1 MKGIISAL
9 VVPFTEKGTLD
20 EEKLRGVV
28 NYNIEVSG
36 VDGLYVNG
44 STGENFMIDTATK
57 KRIFEIVGEE
67 TAGRVDLIAQVGSIN
82 LLEAI
87 ELGKFVKG
95 LNQYAA
101 LSAVTPFYYKFSFE
115 EIKNYYYT
123 IVDECEMDMI
133 IYNIP
138 LLTGVSMT
146 IEQFAKLFEN
156 DRIIG
161 VKFTATDYY
170 TMERIKF
177 TFPNKLLYSG
187 FDECLLPSVATGI
200 DGAIGST
207 YNFQAK
213 LAKEVITKAA
223 AGDLAGARIAQV
235 KMNDAIDILIAS
247 GLYQTIKSVL
257 TLDGA
262 AAGSCKLP
270 MSKTEQKHID
280 GAQKILAIIK

>member
-9 VVPFTEKGTLD
+9 VVPFTTEGTLD
-20 EEKLRGVV
+20 EAKLKAVV
-28 NYNIEVSG
+28 DYNIEVSG
-36 VDGLYVNG
+36 VDGLYING

-57 KRIFEIVGEE
+57 KRIFEIVSEVN
-67 TAGRVDLIAQVGSIN
+67 AGRVDLIAQVGSIN

-87 ELGKFVKG
+87 ELGKFVKELG
-95 LNQYAA
+95 TYEA
-101 LSAVTPFYYKFSFE
+101 LSAVTPFYYKFSFP
-115 EIKNYYYT
+115 EIKQYYFS
-123 IVDECEMDMI
+123 IIEECDMDMI

-138 LLTGVSMT
+138 LLTGVSMSLS
-146 IEQFAKLFEN
+146 QFGELFEN
-156 DRIIG
+156 DRVLG

-170 TMERIKF
+170 TMERIKH
-177 TFPNKLLYSG
+177 TYPNKLLYSG

-213 LAKEVITKAA
+213 LAKSVISLAQ
-223 AGDLAGARIAQV
+223 AGNLAEARIEQA
-235 KMNDAIDILIAS
+235 KMNDAIDILIQT

-262 AAGSCKLP
+262 DAGQCKLP
-270 MSKTEQKHID
+270 MSKTEQKHVE
-280 GAQKILAIIK
+280 GAKQILKIIK

>member
-9 VVPFTEKGTLD
+9 VVPFTEEGTLD
-20 EEKLRGVV
+20 EVKLRGVV

-36 VDGLYVNG
+36 VDGLYING

-67 TAGRVDLIAQVGSIN
+67 VNGRVDLIAQVGSIN
-82 LLEAI
+82 LLESI
-87 ELGKFVKG
+87 ELGKFVKDLG
-95 LNQYAA
+95 QYAA

-115 EIKNYYYT
+115 EIKNYYNT
-123 IVDECEMDMI
+123 IIEECDMDMI

-146 IEQFAKLFEN
+146 IGQFAELFEN
-156 DRIIG
+156 DRVIG

-213 LAKEVITKAA
+213 LAKEVISKAE
-223 AGDLAGARIAQV
+223 AGDLATARIIQA
-235 KMNDAIDILIAS
+235 KMNDAIDILIET

-262 AAGSCKLP
+262 DAGSCKLP
-270 MSKTEQKHID
+270 MSRTEQKHLD
-280 GAQKILAIIK
+280 GAKKILEIIK

>member
-9 VVPFTEKGTLD
+9 IVPFTEAGILD
-20 EEKLRGVV
+20 EEKLRGVI
-28 NYNIEVSG
+28 NYNIEISG

-44 STGENFMIDTATK
+44 SSGENFMMDTATK
-57 KRIFEIVGEE
+57 KRIFEIAGEE
-67 TAGRVDLIAQVGSIN
+67 TAGRVELIAQVGSIN

-115 EIKNYYYT
+115 EIKNYYNT
-123 IVDECEMDMI
+123 IIAECEMDMI
-133 IYNIP
+133 VYNIP

-146 IEQFAKLFEN
+146 IDQFAQLFEN
-156 DRIIG
+156 DRVIG

-213 LAKEVITKAA
+213 LAKEVIEKATD
-223 AGDLAGARIAQV
+223 GDLEGARSAQG
-235 KMNDAIDILIAS
+235 KMNNAIDILIAT
-247 GLYQTIKSVL
+247 GLYQTIKAVL
-257 TLDGA
+257 TVDGSD
-262 AAGSCKLP
+262 AGICKLP

-280 GAQKILAIIK
+280 GAHEILAIIK

>member
-9 VVPFTEKGTLD
+9 VVPFTEEGTLD
-20 EEKLRGVV
+20 EKKLRGVV

-36 VDGLYVNG
+36 VDGLYING

-57 KRIFEIVGEE
+57 KRIFEIVAEE
-67 TAGRVDLIAQVGSIN
+67 VKGRVDLIAQVGSIN

-87 ELGKFVKG
+87 ELGKFVKD
-95 LNQYAA
+95 LDAYQA

-115 EIKNYYYT
+115 EIKNYYFT
-123 IVDECEMDMI
+123 IIEECGMDMI
-133 IYNIP
+133 VYNIP

-146 IEQFAKLFEN
+146 IGQFAELFEN
-156 DRIIG
+156 EGVIG

-170 TMERIKF
+170 TMERLKF

-207 YNFQAK
+207 FNFQAK
-213 LAKEVITKAA
+213 LAKQVVASAE
-223 AGDLAGARIAQV
+223 AGDLSTAREIQG
-235 KMNDAIDILIAS
+235 KMNDAIDILIET
-247 GLYQTIKSVL
+247 GLYQTIKSVI
-257 TLDGA
+257 TLDGTD
-262 AAGSCKLP
+262 AGCCKLP
-270 MSKTEQKHID
+270 MSKTEQKHIA
-280 GAQKILAIIK
+280 GAQKILEVIK

>member
-9 VVPFTEKGTLD
+9 VVPFTETGALD

-36 VDGLYVNG
+36 VDGLYING
-44 STGENFMIDTATK
+44 STGENFMIDTVTK
-57 KRIFEIVGEE
+57 KRIFEIVAEE

-82 LLEAI
+82 LQEAI
-87 ELGKFVKG
+87 ELGKFVSELGTYK
-95 LNQYAA
+95 A

-115 EIKNYYYT
+115 EIKNYYFT
-123 IVDECEMDMI
+123 IIEECEMDMI

-138 LLTGVSMT
+138 LLTGVSMS
-146 IEQFAKLFEN
+146 IGQFAELFEN
-156 DRIIG
+156 EGVIG

-207 YNFQAK
+207 YNFQAS
-213 LAKEVITKAA
+213 LAKKVIDSAT
-223 AGDLAGARIAQV
+223 AGDLETARKVQGQ
-235 KMNDAIDILIAS
+235 MNDAIDILIET
-247 GLYQTIKSVL
+247 GLYQTIKSVI

-262 AAGSCKLP
+262 DAGYCKLP
-270 MSKTEQKHID
+270 MSRTSQKHVD
-280 GAQKILAIIK
+280 GAKRILEIIK